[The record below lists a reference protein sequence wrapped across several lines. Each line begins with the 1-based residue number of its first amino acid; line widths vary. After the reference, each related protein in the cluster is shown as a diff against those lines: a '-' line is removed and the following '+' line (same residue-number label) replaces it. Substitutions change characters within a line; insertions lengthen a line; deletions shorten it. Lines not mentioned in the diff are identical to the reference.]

1 MVFPHL
7 NQRQYMQQVSS
18 HVHCILFNSYRSSK
32 HLGSIF
38 TGRYIY
44 VIFLH
49 RSEIRVPYRFGYIRG
64 GGQIFKCQF
73 KKLQQIYRCVRFLKN
88 IYRLCYTIKWT
99 IHEGVLVQLC

>member
-49 RSEIRVPYRFGYIRG
+49 RSEIRVPYRFGYIRA
-64 GGQIFKCQF
+64 GGQIFLMSI
-73 KKLQQIYRCVRFLKN
+73 KKITAN
-88 IYRLCYTIKWT
+88 ISVCTFPENYLSVML
-99 IHEGVLVQLC
+99 HN